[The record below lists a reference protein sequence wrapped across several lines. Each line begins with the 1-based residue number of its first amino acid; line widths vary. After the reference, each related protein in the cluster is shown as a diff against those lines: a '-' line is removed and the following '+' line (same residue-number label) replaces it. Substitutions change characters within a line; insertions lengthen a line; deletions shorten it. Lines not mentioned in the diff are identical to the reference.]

1 MPFPAPFGERWEHLT
16 LTDVEAFLATAGEG
30 ALTWECKAGRAR
42 PEQIVRTAAG
52 FANSELG
59 GYLILGADWVGGAW
73 VLTGADLVPDVTAW
87 LGTAVDRL
95 APRPHHDARTF
106 TIEATGVRIAVLA
119 IEPVD
124 VPPCLTPDG
133 AVFERV
139 VGQTVPVRDPGRLAT
154 LFARGEA
161 AERKAIDAV
170 NAAILEVV
178 KPAGAIIARM
188 PAVFSWS
195 RDKVASSGRTR

>member
-16 LTDVEAFLATAGEG
+16 LTDVEAFLATAGEE

-42 PEQIVRTAAG
+42 PEQVVRTAAG

-59 GYLILGADWVGGAW
+59 GYLILGVDWVGGAW

-106 TIEATGVRIAVLA
+106 TIEATGARIAVLA

-124 VPPCLTPDG
+124 VPPCLTTRRRCLRARGRTDRSG
-133 AVFERV
+133 A
-139 VGQTVPVRDPGRLAT
+139 GSGAPGDPVRPRRGGRA
-154 LFARGEA
+154 
-161 AERKAIDAV
+161 
-170 NAAILEVV
+170 
-178 KPAGAIIARM
+178 
-188 PAVFSWS
+188 
-195 RDKVASSGRTR
+195 